1 MAEAAA
7 PPKVR
12 PSLLWLLVVA
22 VLWITAVV
30 VCIVVAIRP
39 LVDLVTADTTG
50 FRNGAQVAISTDG
63 LTVYSTNDTV
73 VPCVLTG
80 ADGSTIRMDDFGND
94 SFELPRED
102 GTELHALASTPDGL
116 PAGTYAIT
124 CDRASGMLAY
134 GERVDF
140 SELGIKML
148 LGFGIPAVLGLIGL
162 ILLIVVLVRRH
173 RSKNRIRDAQAVYA
187 SPYPGAGWPPPGQGG
202 YPQQGYPPQGYPQQS
217 YPPQDYPQQGYPP
230 QDYPPAQAPG
240 YPPQPPPE
248 PPTDDSTSADTTPP
262 DAPPEWPPPSDPDR
276 RD

>member
-22 VLWITAVV
+22 VLWITALV

-39 LVDLVTADTTG
+39 LVELVTAETTA
-50 FRNGAQVAISTDG
+50 FRNGSQVAISTEG

-73 VPCVLTG
+73 VPCVLTDANG
-80 ADGSTIRMDDFGND
+80 TSIRMDGFGND

-102 GTELHALASTPDGL
+102 GTQLHALASTPDGL
-116 PAGTYAIT
+116 AAGTYTIT
-124 CDRASGMLAY
+124 CDRASGMLAH

-140 SELGIKML
+140 SELGVKML

-173 RSKNRIRDAQAVYA
+173 KSKNRIRDAQAAYA
-187 SPYPGAGWPPPGQGG
+187 YPGAGWPPPGQGGYQQGYPPQG
-202 YPQQGYPPQGYPQQS
+202 YPQQGYPPQGYPQQ
-217 YPPQDYPQQGYPP
+217 GYPP
-230 QDYPPAQAPG
+230 AEAPG
-240 YPPQPPPE
+240 YPPQPPAE
-248 PPTDDSTSADTTPP
+248 PSAEGTSTDSNPP